1 MKHMITET
9 TIQIADSAE
18 SVAIVSS
25 EV

>member
-18 SVAIVSS
+18 SIAIVSS
-25 EV
+25 